1 MELRETTRAVLAQ
14 VEQITGF
21 SVVVISE
28 AEMAVLSTVSMAS
41 PARPSH
47 LIRYHPTIAEQVDYF
62 VTFQCGF
69 ILRHYDCA
77 PEDRRQCGPTESGKY
92 NVDKLLRNSPAKSLS
107 SADLLRFRDHLL
119 KSLVTH
125 LRSVPVGMRVDR
137 WIAQE
142 HPVLAEPQR
151 TAIHHQL
158 QQNMS
163 LFDSPARK
171 SIPAFIVDASM
182 AISAAFAEFWS
193 ERWNQPEL
201 LLPYKASGHAMKGRE
216 LLEVWNKMPD
226 SGKDD
231 YALVDAW
238 GVNLGIDKWYHWVP

>member
-1 MELRETTRAVLAQ
+1 MELRETTREVLAE

-21 SVVVISE
+21 SVVVVSE
-28 AEMAVLSTVSMAS
+28 ADMPVLSTASMAS
-41 PARPSH
+41 ASRPGH
-47 LIRYHPTIAEQVDYF
+47 VIRYHPSVAEQVDYF

-69 ILRHYDCA
+69 VLRHYDNA
-77 PEDRRQCGPTESGKY
+77 PEDRRQCGPTESGRY

-119 KSLVTH
+119 KSLITH

-137 WIAQE
+137 WIAKQY
-142 HPVLAEPQR
+142 PVLVEPQR
-151 TAIHHQL
+151 IAIHHQL

-171 SIPAFIVDASM
+171 SMPAGIVDSSM
-182 AISAAFAEFWS
+182 AISAAFAEFWA

-201 LLPYKASGHAMKGRE
+201 LLPYKASGHAMKGHG
-216 LLEVWNKMPD
+216 LLEIWNTMPD
-226 SGKDD
+226 SGKND

-238 GVNLGIDKWYHWVP
+238 GINLGIEKWYHWIP